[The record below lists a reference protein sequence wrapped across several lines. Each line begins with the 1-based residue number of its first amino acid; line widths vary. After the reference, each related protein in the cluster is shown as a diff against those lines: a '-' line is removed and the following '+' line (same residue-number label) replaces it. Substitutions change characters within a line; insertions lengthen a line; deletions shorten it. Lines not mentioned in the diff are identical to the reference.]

1 MIQEDYVRF
10 KVYEEEGDDGTTK
23 LKACEIAVEEDQ
35 EDWAWIGWAHA
46 CLRDGKKRTLTQ
58 KQL

>member
-23 LKACEIAVEEDQ
+23 LKTCEIAVEEDQ
-35 EDWAWIGWAHA
+35 EDWAWIELGP
-46 CLRDGKKRTLTQ
+46 CLP
-58 KQL
+58 